1 MISRELEESF
11 IPFQVLIINNINS
24 FNVEGVTSAQYEIL
38 DILKDSSKTTNEL
51 AEIRKISQP
60 GVSKLTKRLL
70 EKKYIKQVQ
79 NVDDGRVFD
88 IYITDEGKEFL
99 KRIQKFRNKIISVVE
114 ERLDEDECKE
124 FVRLLNKI
132 ND

>member
-99 KRIQKFRNKIISVVE
+99 KRTQKFRNKIMRVVE

>member
-99 KRIQKFRNKIISVVE
+99 KRTQKFRNKIMSVVE

>member
-38 DILKDSSKTTNEL
+38 DILKDSLKTTNEL

-99 KRIQKFRNKIISVVE
+99 KRTQKFRNKIMSVVE

>member
-70 EKKYIKQVQ
+70 EKNI
-79 NVDDGRVFD
+79 
-88 IYITDEGKEFL
+88 
-99 KRIQKFRNKIISVVE
+99 
-114 ERLDEDECKE
+114 
-124 FVRLLNKI
+124 
-132 ND
+132 